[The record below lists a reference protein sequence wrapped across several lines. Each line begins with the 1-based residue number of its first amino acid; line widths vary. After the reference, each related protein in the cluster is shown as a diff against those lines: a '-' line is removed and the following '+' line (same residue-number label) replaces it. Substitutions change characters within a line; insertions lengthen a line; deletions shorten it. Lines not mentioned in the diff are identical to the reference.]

1 MLVQSDDCGW
11 VVFGAGFFDTEA
23 LAWEQLR
30 IFAERYPD
38 RKFTVHGQ

>member
-1 MLVQSDDCGW
+1 M
-11 VVFGAGFFDTEA
+11 AGFFSTEE
-23 LAWEQLR
+23 LAWQQVR